1 MPTLNQPRLRYTP
14 AGRRNSKGPET
25 MRKLLLAAALLAVP
39 AAAPAGI
46 VLSQAV
52 VDIQSGA
59 PTAQDIEVWN
69 DSGEVAYVVAQPA
82 EIVAAGQPAE
92 HRVPV
97 DDPDAGGLLV
107 TPQRLILQPQER
119 KLVRVAAVGARG
131 AADQVWRVTIKPVAG
146 SVTAPVSALKLL
158 VGYDVLVILRPE
170 APAPKLVGS
179 RTGSVL
185 TLTNTGNTNV
195 EVYDG
200 HQCPAPGAADCKP
213 VPSRRIYPGAS
224 WSQTLPGSGPVD
236 YHLAAG
242 RPAGVQT
249 F

>member
-1 MPTLNQPRLRYTP
+1 MQ
-14 AGRRNSKGPET
+14 
-25 MRKLLLAAALLAVP
+25 KLLLAAALFTLPVSAS
-39 AAAPAGI
+39 AGI

-69 DSGEVAYVVAQPA
+69 DSSEVAYVVAQPA
-82 EIVAAGQPAE
+82 EILAAGQGAE

-97 DDPDAGGLLV
+97 EDPDAGGLLV

-119 KLVRVAAVGARG
+119 KLIRVAAVGARG
-131 AADQVWRVTIKPVAG
+131 EADHVWRVTIKPVAG

-158 VGYDVLVILRPE
+158 VGYDVLVILRPDVS
-170 APAPKLVGS
+170 APGLIGS
-179 RTGSVL
+179 RNGSVL

-195 EVYDG
+195 EVYNG
-200 HQCPAPGAADCKP
+200 HQCITAGGADCKTL
-213 VPSRRIYPGAS
+213 PSRRIYPGAS
-224 WSQTLPGSGPVD
+224 WTQTLPGSGPVD

-242 RPAGVQT
+242 RPAGIQI

>member
-1 MPTLNQPRLRYTP
+1 MQ
-14 AGRRNSKGPET
+14 
-25 MRKLLLAAALLAVP
+25 KLLLAAALFTLPGSAC
-39 AAAPAGI
+39 AGI

-69 DSGEVAYVVAQPA
+69 DSSEVAYVVAQPA
-82 EIVAAGQPAE
+82 EIIAAGQGAE
-92 HRVPV
+92 HRAPV
-97 DDPDAGGLLV
+97 EDPDAGGLLV

-119 KLVRVAAVGARG
+119 KLIRVAAVGARG
-131 AADQVWRVTIKPVAG
+131 AADHVWRVTIKPVAG

-170 APAPKLVGS
+170 VSAPDLIGS
-179 RTGSVL
+179 RNGSVL

-200 HQCPAPGAADCKP
+200 HQCVAAGAADCKTL
-213 VPSRRIYPGAS
+213 PSHRIYPGAS
-224 WSQTLPGSGPVD
+224 WSQKLPGSGPVD

-242 RPAGVQT
+242 RPAAIRT